1 MNVSII
7 IPVFNVA
14 DYVEACLQSV
24 MEQKRIDNISI
35 ECLIVDDCGTDE
47 SMVIVEHT
55 LASYQGPIEFHILR
69 RDINGG
75 LSAARNTGIRAARG
89 QYIYFLDSDDTIT
102 PYCIVTLWHHVCD
115 HPKVD
120 IVYGRTICTPDS
132 SYERE
137 YFDFNSKDA
146 RTFCNNKQKIHEK
159 YLTFPEIAC
168 NKLIRTDWLRTHN
181 LYFTEGITHEDLD
194 WHLRSYFYISS
205 YACELNSTPTYLYL
219 QRPGS
224 IMDKSLSD
232 EERRIRC
239 SAEIFIRCYLT
250 APYWD
255 APIANDIYTYLFDLQ
270 CRAITHPKTFWHD
283 IYHQAITS
291 LKSKKR
297 GLTPLQRMLL
307 RYISLGRPW
316 TRQAILRMSYRFMPN
331 IKS

>member
-89 QYIYFLDSDDTIT
+89 KYLYFLDSDDTIT
-102 PYCIVTLWHHVCD
+102 PNCIATLWQYVCD
-115 HPKVD
+115 HPLID
-120 IVYGRTICTPDS
+120 IVFGRTVCTPDPS
-132 SYERE
+132 LLQSYLN
-137 YFDFNSKDA
+137 FHSKGA
-146 RTFCNNKQKIHEK
+146 LIFCNDKAKIHEI
-159 YLTFPEIAC
+159 YLLFPEIAC
-168 NKLIRTDWLRTHN
+168 NKLICTDWLRTNN
-181 LYFTEGITHEDLD
+181 LYFTENIIHEDLD

-219 QRPGS
+219 QRTGS
-224 IMDKSLSD
+224 IMDKSLAD
-232 EERRIRC
+232 KEKRTRC

-255 APIANDIYTYLFDLQ
+255 APIAKEIYAYLFDLQ
-270 CRAITHPKTFWHD
+270 CRALTHPKTYWHD

-291 LKSKKR
+291 LKSKKG
-297 GLTPLQRMLL
+297 GLTLLQRILL
-307 RYISLGRPW
+307 CYISLGRPW

-331 IKS
+331 IK